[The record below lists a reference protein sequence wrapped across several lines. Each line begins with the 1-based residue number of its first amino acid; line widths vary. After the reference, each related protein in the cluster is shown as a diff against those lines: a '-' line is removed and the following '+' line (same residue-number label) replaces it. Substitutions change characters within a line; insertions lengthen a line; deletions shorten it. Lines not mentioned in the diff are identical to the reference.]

1 MNYFTKNKVF
11 AIALAILLIANIAT
25 IIVFWTMKAT
35 PPAPP
40 NPPQQLAPPASFLT
54 KELNFTSAQ
63 QKQFEQLRN
72 EHQQQVHSLRDSM
85 RIAKDLFFGLMNND
99 KLSDEDLQ
107 NAAAKASNY
116 QQQLDIITFKHFQ
129 KVKAICTPEQQ
140 RHFDK
145 IIQQVIRQ
153 IAPRPDRDSRRPGPP
168 PGGQE
173 PGGPDEH
180 GGPPTPPTFNHP

>member
-1 MNYFTKNKVF
+1 MF
-11 AIALAILLIANIAT
+11 AIALAILLVANIAT

-35 PPAPP
+35 PPPPP
-40 NPPQQLAPPASFLT
+40 NTPKQPAPPASFLT

-63 QKQFEQLRN
+63 QRQFEQLRN

-85 RIAKDLFFGLMNND
+85 RVAKDLFFGLMNND
-99 KLSDEDLQ
+99 KVSDEDLQ

-116 QQQLDIITFKHFQ
+116 QQQMDIITFKHFK

-140 RHFDK
+140 QNFDK

-153 IAPRPDRDSRRPGPP
+153 IAPRPERHGRQPGPP

-173 PGGPDEH
+173 PGEPDGH
-180 GGPPTPPTFNHP
+180 GGPPPPPTLNHP

>member
-1 MNYFTKNKVF
+1 MNYFAKNKVF
-11 AIALAILLIANIAT
+11 TIALAILLIANIAT

-35 PPAPP
+35 PPPPP
-40 NPPQQLAPPASFLT
+40 NLPQQPAPPASFLT

-72 EHQQQVHSLRDSM
+72 EHQQQVRSIRDSI
-85 RIAKDLFFGLMNND
+85 RVAKDLFFGLMNND
-99 KLSDEDLQ
+99 KVSDEDLQ
-107 NAAAKASNY
+107 DAAAKAGNY

-129 KVKAICTPEQQ
+129 KVKAICTPTQEQ
-140 RHFDK
+140 HFDK

-153 IAPRPDRDSRRPGPP
+153 IAPRPDRDGRRPGPP

-173 PGGPDEH
+173 PGEPDEH
-180 GGPPTPPTFNHP
+180 GGPPPPPQ